1 MAVSGR
7 YDKGQS
13 IMSLLEQK
21 NPRRTEVQAGKFV
34 QGNRQALES
43 GRWRMHF
50 PSQTQQCR
58 GQWSGLFN
66 KEKLII
72 LLKAST
78 GNCHLYAPNFPFSR
92 DYRAIHTVMPLI
104 VTTCF
109 KQSHHW
115 IFSDVNLPAYLCF
128 FTTINM
134 TNLQKRPKEKTNH
147 YFHPIKNLTPQQ
159 KRATCFATLLQS
171 ELNSAFLHPRK
182 QTCPATDQVVESCE
196 KVFQKV
202 ETSSTLEQNL
212 YMSSVLSCMASTAS
226 TCPGLP
232 LTAPH
237 WLHVCCYILN
247 SLQMQLELIKLTLI
261 SEVNAGSFLISK
273 LSMGPLSKC
282 KTHGISVA
290 EESFVFMSC

>member
-1 MAVSGR
+1 MAVSGW
-7 YDKGQS
+7 YDKGHSMMFLQ
-13 IMSLLEQK
+13 EQK

-115 IFSDVNLPAYLCF
+115 IFSDVNPPAYLCF

-159 KRATCFATLLQS
+159 KRATCFATLLQ
-171 ELNSAFLHPRK
+171 K
-182 QTCPATDQVVESCE
+182 
-196 KVFQKV
+196 
-202 ETSSTLEQNL
+202 
-212 YMSSVLSCMASTAS
+212 
-226 TCPGLP
+226 
-232 LTAPH
+232 
-237 WLHVCCYILN
+237 
-247 SLQMQLELIKLTLI
+247 
-261 SEVNAGSFLISK
+261 
-273 LSMGPLSKC
+273 
-282 KTHGISVA
+282 A
-290 EESFVFMSC
+290 E

>member
-66 KEKLII
+66 KKKLTI

-78 GNCHLYAPNFPFSR
+78 FHYHLYAPPNLSSPR

-109 KQSHHW
+109 KQSHHR
-115 IFSDVNLPAYLCF
+115 IFSDMNLPAYLCF

-134 TNLQKRPKEKTNH
+134 TNLQKQPKEKWNY
-147 YFHPIKNLTPQQ
+147 YFHPITNPTPQQ
-159 KRATCFATLLQS
+159 KSAICFATLLQS
-171 ELNSAFLHPRK
+171 ELKSDVGNFCTQENKPILHQLRSLKAAKRFPR
-182 QTCPATDQVVESCE
+182 
-196 KVFQKV
+196 
-202 ETSSTLEQNL
+202 N
-212 YMSSVLSCMASTAS
+212 
-226 TCPGLP
+226 
-232 LTAPH
+232 
-237 WLHVCCYILN
+237 
-247 SLQMQLELIKLTLI
+247 
-261 SEVNAGSFLISK
+261 
-273 LSMGPLSKC
+273 
-282 KTHGISVA
+282 
-290 EESFVFMSC
+290 

>member
-7 YDKGQS
+7 YGKGKS

-66 KEKLII
+66 KKKLII

-78 GNCHLYAPNFPFSR
+78 FHYHLYAPPPNLSSPR

-115 IFSDVNLPAYLCF
+115 IFSDMNLPAYLCF

-134 TNLQKRPKEKTNH
+134 TNLQKQPKEESNYYFIQLKISLHNKYVQLALRHCCKASWIAMLRVLAPTKTN
-147 YFHPIKNLTPQQ
+147 
-159 KRATCFATLLQS
+159 
-171 ELNSAFLHPRK
+171 
-182 QTCPATDQVVESCE
+182 
-196 KVFQKV
+196 
-202 ETSSTLEQNL
+202 
-212 YMSSVLSCMASTAS
+212 LSCNRSGCWKLRKGFPESREKFYFGAKSVHIGPFS
-226 TCPGLP
+226 EYGLDGINLP
-232 LTAPH
+232 RLKLTAPL
-237 WLHVCCYILN
+237 WLHVWC
-247 SLQMQLELIKLTLI
+247 
-261 SEVNAGSFLISK
+261 
-273 LSMGPLSKC
+273 
-282 KTHGISVA
+282 
-290 EESFVFMSC
+290 